1 MRTNEKKLPP
11 IRRRVLSASERE
23 HMQAQLDQNA
33 GEMAGKI
40 DGAAN
45 LSPLAKGS
53 LYDEGDGSDLR
64 ARSARLKRAMDAGAS
79 QRLGGVEQARAEKRV
94 KDLTEYLRSR
104 MVPREATELR
114 PGSVQFNRARNMM
127 VKNELGSPQ
136 FQNAASEFK
145 NLQRTLHPEDPDA
158 ANLENIRPETA

>member
-1 MRTNEKKLPP
+1 
-11 IRRRVLSASERE
+11 
-23 HMQAQLDQNA
+23 
-33 GEMAGKI
+33 
-40 DGAAN
+40 
-45 LSPLAKGS
+45 
-53 LYDEGDGSDLR
+53 
-64 ARSARLKRAMDAGAS
+64 
-79 QRLGGVEQARAEKRV
+79 
-94 KDLTEYLRSR
+94 